1 MITEADNL
9 YLRLKCMAREGN
21 EKAKR
26 WLELT
31 GWTQQEF
38 MRAVHANRLSYCHY
52 LGVRERLRQYIS
64 FSTLAPKRRGLS
76 SVKGGMME
84 LLSTA
89 PDILSI
95 SQDHVPEHLKGRAL
109 IFYIK
114 EQDRVILA
122 GWGENAV
129 LLGNLIR
136 KYLEIPAGNY
146 GMVKEA
152 LQELDL
158 PGIVLEIYRVLDRIY
173 QEWRNLKTKF

>member
-1 MITEADNL
+1 
-9 YLRLKCMAREGN
+9 
-21 EKAKR
+21 
-26 WLELT
+26 
-31 GWTQQEF
+31 
-38 MRAVHANRLSYCHY
+38 
-52 LGVRERLRQYIS
+52 
-64 FSTLAPKRRGLS
+64 
-76 SVKGGMME
+76 MME

-122 GWGENAV
+122 GWGEYAV

>member
-1 MITEADNL
+1 
-9 YLRLKCMAREGN
+9 
-21 EKAKR
+21 
-26 WLELT
+26 
-31 GWTQQEF
+31 
-38 MRAVHANRLSYCHY
+38 
-52 LGVRERLRQYIS
+52 
-64 FSTLAPKRRGLS
+64 
-76 SVKGGMME
+76 ME

>member
-1 MITEADNL
+1 MAGVDWLDTAGIYEGGTRQQAFILSLSGSERTASTVHILFHTGAKEAGTL
-9 YLRLKCMAREGN
+9 L
-21 EKAKR
+21 
-26 WLELT
+26 
-31 GWTQQEF
+31 
-38 MRAVHANRLSYCHY
+38 
-52 LGVRERLRQYIS
+52 RERRC
-64 FSTLAPKRRGLS
+64 
-76 SVKGGMME
+76 GMME

>member
-1 MITEADNL
+1 
-9 YLRLKCMAREGN
+9 
-21 EKAKR
+21 
-26 WLELT
+26 
-31 GWTQQEF
+31 
-38 MRAVHANRLSYCHY
+38 
-52 LGVRERLRQYIS
+52 
-64 FSTLAPKRRGLS
+64 
-76 SVKGGMME
+76 MME

-129 LLGNLIR
+129 LLGKLIR

-158 PGIVLEIYRVLDRIY
+158 PGIVLEIYRALDRIY
-173 QEWRNLKTKF
+173 QERISGNR

>member
-1 MITEADNL
+1 M
-9 YLRLKCMAREGN
+9 
-21 EKAKR
+21 
-26 WLELT
+26 
-31 GWTQQEF
+31 
-38 MRAVHANRLSYCHY
+38 
-52 LGVRERLRQYIS
+52 
-64 FSTLAPKRRGLS
+64 
-76 SVKGGMME
+76 
-84 LLSTA
+84 
-89 PDILSI
+89 
-95 SQDHVPEHLKGRAL
+95 
-109 IFYIK
+109 
-114 EQDRVILA
+114 ILA

>member
-1 MITEADNL
+1 
-9 YLRLKCMAREGN
+9 
-21 EKAKR
+21 
-26 WLELT
+26 
-31 GWTQQEF
+31 
-38 MRAVHANRLSYCHY
+38 
-52 LGVRERLRQYIS
+52 
-64 FSTLAPKRRGLS
+64 
-76 SVKGGMME
+76 ME

-173 QEWRNLKTKF
+173 QERISGNR

>member
-1 MITEADNL
+1 
-9 YLRLKCMAREGN
+9 
-21 EKAKR
+21 
-26 WLELT
+26 
-31 GWTQQEF
+31 
-38 MRAVHANRLSYCHY
+38 
-52 LGVRERLRQYIS
+52 
-64 FSTLAPKRRGLS
+64 
-76 SVKGGMME
+76 MME
-84 LLSTA
+84 FLNTA

-95 SQDHVPEHLKGRAL
+95 GQEQVPEHLKGRTL

-173 QEWRNLKTKF
+173 QERISGNR